1 MEKLRKKE
9 RKAFLQK
16 ITVYA
21 SKKLRYMVEVEE
33 WQYNEIS
40 RQTSIPSNRLSEI
53 VNYNNYNHIAL
64 NERNL
69 MLLIKGEVIM
79 IKDIKANVN
88 LNKKENDFVDTFII
102 FENEPLRELVKEC
115 SEYGLDPVK
124 ILSAELS
131 KVKKS

>member
-1 MEKLRKKE
+1 LRKKE